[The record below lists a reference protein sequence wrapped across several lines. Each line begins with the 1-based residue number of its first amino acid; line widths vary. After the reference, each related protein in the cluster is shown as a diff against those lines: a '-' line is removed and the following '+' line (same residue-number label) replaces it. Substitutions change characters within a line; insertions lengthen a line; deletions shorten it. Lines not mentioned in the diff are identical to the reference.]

1 MSIWHKE
8 VVRIDGELMAYVGVQ
23 DDYYGTI
30 RYGLRNIHLTG
41 DTYWCEADHAHVVL
55 NNERE
60 KLLKYEDLCKSAIE
74 FYKKHS

>member
-41 DTYWCEADHAHVVL
+41 ALTGVKQTMHM
-55 NNERE
+55 
-60 KLLKYEDLCKSAIE
+60 
-74 FYKKHS
+74 